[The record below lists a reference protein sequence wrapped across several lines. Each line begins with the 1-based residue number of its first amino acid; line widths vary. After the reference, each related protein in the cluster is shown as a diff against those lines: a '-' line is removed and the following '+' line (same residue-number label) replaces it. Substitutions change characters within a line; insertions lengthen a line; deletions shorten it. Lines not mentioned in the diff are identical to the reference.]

1 MGTWQLQP
9 RLGDDDSMAL
19 HYRSGL
25 RTRWFN
31 IQRIKIQTTYADDH
45 AFSFIKHKT
54 FGMQLLGHIA
64 ATASHIFNYK
74 KMKQK
79 KRQKDRRPPI

>member
-1 MGTWQLQP
+1 MTAWPSITGQDPLVQYPENQDT
-9 RLGDDDSMAL
+9 
-19 HYRSGL
+19 
-25 RTRWFN
+25 
-31 IQRIKIQTTYADDH
+31 KTTYADDH

-79 KRQKDRRPPI
+79 KRQKGRRPPI